1 MAVCQNQ
8 PVILDYET
16 GAAAD
21 FDSAAFVQHFRRYFF
36 TNRRLQ
42 TERNA
47 EKGKETPNF
56 LFQLV
61 LGFTDD
67 DANHGRNYFFDYFDD
82 WRFFHMIFLRCFL
95 KIHAR
100 LYSLYHDFLVCKNFK
115 MSIHY
120 LYVEFDSIYTAKSA
134 ECCFLFECR

>member
-67 DANHGRNYFFDYFDD
+67 DADHSRNYFFDYFDD
-82 WRFFHMIFLRCFL
+82 WRFFHKIFYIVIWKFMFDFIHYNMIFGFAKIL
-95 KIHAR
+95 K
-100 LYSLYHDFLVCKNFK
+100 
-115 MSIHY
+115 
-120 LYVEFDSIYTAKSA
+120 
-134 ECCFLFECR
+134 